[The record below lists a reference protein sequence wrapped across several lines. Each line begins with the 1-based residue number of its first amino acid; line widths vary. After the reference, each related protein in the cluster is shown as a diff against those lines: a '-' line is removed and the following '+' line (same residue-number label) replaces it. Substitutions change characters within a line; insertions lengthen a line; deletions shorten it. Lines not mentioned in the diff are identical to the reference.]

1 MEISPSGRPRLGLLP
16 TLRTLESLRPA
27 TLLKIAAAGCVIPKP
42 FHKLLVRTR
51 IVASGLGTHSVVHA
65 RGRYSLR
72 SLASNGYPLTWNS
85 SYHCHTRRTQSCT
98 DQKKV
103 FGYARIRLIHAS
115 VSIHME
121 LGSHLRVLGQ
131 FECIDAS
138 RTRGILSKHSMVI
151 RIEKGILKDS
161 RI

>member
-65 RGRYSLR
+65 RGRYSLW
-72 SLASNGYPLTWNS
+72 SLASNGYPLNRNWFGVRLSFCRVGWGLPMLRPMFVFSVCRLVSRRCHDISAIHQLRPSPSQNRTSRFPTSGS
-85 SYHCHTRRTQSCT
+85 S
-98 DQKKV
+98 
-103 FGYARIRLIHAS
+103 L
-115 VSIHME
+115 
-121 LGSHLRVLGQ
+121 
-131 FECIDAS
+131 
-138 RTRGILSKHSMVI
+138 KHSAV
-151 RIEKGILKDS
+151 G
-161 RI
+161 